1 MYHVSSEFVITYV
14 LSLLK
19 CEKLSMQII
28 KIKKKLILIDKYFIS
43 YALKSNELSPENKTN
58 I

>member
-1 MYHVSSEFVITYV
+1 MYHVSVVICDY
-14 LSLLK
+14 L
-19 CEKLSMQII
+19 CFIII
-28 KIKKKLILIDKYFIS
+28 KVWEVKHANYKDKKKLILIDKYFIS